1 MNTDSKRNDESE
13 VVRQFL
19 RYPLYFNS
27 VYHKGYQF
35 LIVSLAQKQALKNFT
50 ANNHLELTRRPLSK
64 LAETR
69 GSTPSLI

>member
-1 MNTDSKRNDESE
+1 MMKARLSDNFCVIR
-13 VVRQFL
+13 FIL
-19 RYPLYFNS
+19 I
-27 VYHKGYQF
+27 HKGYQF
-35 LIVSLAQKQALKNFT
+35 FIVSLAQKQALKNFT